1 MHFEGL
7 KVLEKRSMTTTL
19 DAFIITH
26 LLYFDPL
33 FYYPLV
39 SFILLP
45 YVFLILL
52 KVFKK

>member
-1 MHFEGL
+1 MHFESFESFG
-7 KVLEKRSMTTTL
+7 KEVYDYNT

-26 LLYFDPL
+26 LLYFYPL